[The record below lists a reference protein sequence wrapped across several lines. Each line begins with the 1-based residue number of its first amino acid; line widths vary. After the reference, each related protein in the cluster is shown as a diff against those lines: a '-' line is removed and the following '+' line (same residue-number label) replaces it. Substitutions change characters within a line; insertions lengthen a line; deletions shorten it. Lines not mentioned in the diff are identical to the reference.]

1 MTALLLLAALTAQA
15 PASPSAE
22 TEKPGVIRGT
32 VVSATT
38 KEPIRRA
45 DVTLQATMRPGS
57 ASGGAVAI
65 MPGMMPSMTKAVTDA
80 EGNFI
85 FKDVK
90 PGTYFLRAERSGYVP
105 TSYGARSPGASP
117 AQISVRPGQE
127 VTGLRIA
134 MTPQAVIAG
143 RVLDE
148 EGEPMQNVMVM
159 AVSADAMQATPRR
172 PGRLGMG
179 MRSQGQTDDRGQF
192 RLHNLPPGRYIIQ
205 VTPGRLGGMP
215 VAIPSSESR
224 EEMGYVTTYY
234 PGVTDV
240 SQATRIEATPGAE
253 LSGFDIQLKR
263 TRVYRLRGQVLDPS
277 GEPAKNY
284 FVNVMPKNMVFGPLM
299 GQQFYPLPEGGFE
312 VRNLVPGS
320 YRIVVQANMRTREG
334 LTFSDTFEMGA
345 QDVEGL
351 IVRLQPPVSL
361 KGRVE
366 QPAEQKLDLSA
377 MRVMLRSD
385 VPFFQRGGPPPVK
398 DDGSFEI
405 EDVPP
410 GKYRVDL
417 IMPAGGY
424 IESIRYGDI
433 DVTTGEFEVASS
445 PAPLRVVVRPGGA
458 AVQGVIRQDG
468 KPASGI
474 VYLIPSDPAKRT
486 QLTVRFA
493 MPDQNGEFSISNIR
507 PGDYLLLALS
517 EADWGIWDEPA
528 DFQAVESRTK
538 KVSLKETSKESVELT
553 IAK

>member
-1 MTALLLLAALTAQA
+1 MTALVLLTVLTAQA
-15 PASPSAE
+15 PAAPAAE

-45 DVTLQATMRPGS
+45 DVTLQAVMRPG
-57 ASGGAVAI
+57 APGMGI
-65 MPGMMPSMTKAVTDA
+65 LPGMMPSMTKALTDA

-90 PGTYFLRAERSGYVP
+90 PGTYFLRVERSGYVP
-105 TSYGARSPGASP
+105 TSYGARSPGAVP
-117 AQISVRPGQE
+117 AQISVRPEQE

-159 AVSADAMQATPRR
+159 AVSVDALQATPRR

-192 RLHNLPPGRYIIQ
+192 RLHNLPPGRYVVQ
-205 VTPGRLGGMP
+205 VTPGRWGGMP
-215 VAIPSSESR
+215 VASTSSESR

-284 FVNVMPKNMVFGPLM
+284 FVNVMPKNTFVGPLVA
-299 GQQFYPLPEGGFE
+299 QQFYPMPNGGFE
-312 VRNLVPGS
+312 VRNLIPGS
-320 YRIVVQANMRTREG
+320 YRIVVQSNMRSG
-334 LTFSDTFEMGA
+334 DGFTFSDSFEMGA
-345 QDVEGL
+345 QNVEGL
-351 IVRLQPPVSL
+351 VLRLQSPVSV
-361 KGRVE
+361 KGTVH
-366 QPAEQKLDLSA
+366 QPSEQKLDLNS
-377 MRVMLRSD
+377 MRVMLQGE
-385 VPFFQRGGPPPVK
+385 VPFFQRSGPPPVK

-405 EDVPP
+405 ENVPP
-410 GKYRVDL
+410 GKYRL
-417 IMPAGGY
+417 NLNAPAGGY

-433 DVTTGEFEVASS
+433 DVTTSEFEVASS

-486 QLTVRFA
+486 QQTVRSA

-517 EADWGIWDEPA
+517 EADWGIWDDPA
-528 DFQAVESRTK
+528 DFQAVESKTK
-538 KVSLKETSKESVELT
+538 KVSLKETSKEAVELT